1 MLHAAP
7 GEKMLSTSKTD
18 LVTKLNLKPK
28 RIFKSNLVHML
39 PMISGLTLLN
49 SRSEVKVIGK
59 CARLQDAALYV
70 ALAF

>member
-1 MLHAAP
+1 MLHAVP

-39 PMISGLTLLN
+39 PMIRGLNLVN

-59 CARLQDAALYV
+59 YVRLQDASLYV
-70 ALAF
+70 TRAF